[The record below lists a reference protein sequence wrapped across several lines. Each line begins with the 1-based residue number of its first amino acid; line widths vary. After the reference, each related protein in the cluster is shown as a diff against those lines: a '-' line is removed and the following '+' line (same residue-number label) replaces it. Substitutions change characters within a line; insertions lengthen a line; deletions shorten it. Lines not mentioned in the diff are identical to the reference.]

1 MAMGAPRRSFIY
13 VQSFLARK
21 GREVLIADKSQS
33 PAILVGVIST
43 ANPSWKRWR
52 SDLPFPLVAIMGVE
66 RQTGGK
72 KQMDIHYV
80 QAPAPYSVEENFEGF
95 FPDHDDLTL
104 AQLLQDQETV
114 YQSLQKDAQTNS
126 TRPSNPIPREG
137 PNDRQRHGNSS
148 QTVNA
153 ESQIAMDEI
162 YAREIQELEN
172 QLAYTSLNRTSGA
185 GTGSSTSS
193 SRGNSS
199 HNASIQ
205 ITIEEDVDPDNM
217 TYEELQSLG
226 EAIGTKSKGLSD
238 KLISYLPVSTYK
250 TGLFHRRE
258 NHEECVICSMTYK
271 NRDKLIT
278 LPCQH
283 LYHKSCITK
292 WLKIKKACPV
302 CNEQV
307 FGS

>member
-1 MAMGAPRRSFIY
+1 M
-13 VQSFLARK
+13 
-21 GREVLIADKSQS
+21 
-33 PAILVGVIST
+33 
-43 ANPSWKRWR
+43 
-52 SDLPFPLVAIMGVE
+52 VAIMGVE

-80 QAPAPYSVEENFEGF
+80 QAPAPYSVEENFEVF

-104 AQLLQDQETV
+104 AELLQDQETV
-114 YQSLQKDAQTNS
+114 YQSLQKNPQTN
-126 TRPSNPIPREG
+126 TARPSNPIPREG
-137 PNDRQRHGNSS
+137 PNDRQRHGDSS

-153 ESQIAMDEI
+153 ESQLAMDEI
-162 YAREIQELEN
+162 YARELQELELET
-172 QLAYTSLNRTSGA
+172 QLAYTSLNGTSGA
-185 GTGSSTSS
+185 GTGPSTSS

-199 HNASIQ
+199 HNASTQ
-205 ITIEEDVDPDNM
+205 ITIEENVDPDNM

-226 EAIGTKSKGLSD
+226 EAIGTKSRGLSD

-250 TGLFHRRE
+250 IGLFQKRE
-258 NHEECVICSMTYK
+258 NHEECVICYMTYK

-283 LYHKSCITK
+283 QYHKGCITK
-292 WLKIKKACPV
+292 WLKINKACPV
-302 CNEQV
+302 CNEEV